1 MFILVWLGI
10 KPGSSTKKTTWSSMY
25 ANHYTM
31 PHPQK
36 LFCYNSDHSDLSGC
50 SPYFSKPWMII
61 HSKLGIGFITVINQM
76 SQSCIVLFQFPEIK
90 KILTIE
96 RRKISRRRQINL
108 QEKRYSVY
116 FVVKT
121 AVEAATEKLKKTMSN
136 YAPTERHRKAKR
148 KPKEKNP

>member
-1 MFILVWLGI
+1 MKRKCSSWSGWESNLG
-10 KPGSSTKKTTWSSMY
+10 PPPKKQTWSSKY

-36 LFCYNSDHSDLSGC
+36 LFCHNSDHSDLSGC

-90 KILTIE
+90 KILSVE
-96 RRKISRRRQINL
+96 RRKISKRRQINL
-108 QEKRYSVY
+108 QDKSYSKNY
-116 FVVKT
+116 SKNCGGCCYRK
-121 AVEAATEKLKKTMSN
+121 EA
-136 YAPTERHRKAKR
+136 
-148 KPKEKNP
+148 PKG